1 MEMPE
6 IRKASNPIELA
17 RRWAE
22 LKNAEPKLRVRDAAD
37 RLGVREAELV
47 ATGCL
52 EGKAIRLDVEMAT
65 LIKRMPDLGEVMA
78 LTRND
83 SVVHEKVG
91 RYDKIDINPHVGIVL
106 NEEIDLRL
114 FPKHWHH
121 FFAVSE
127 PVQDGVR
134 RSIQCFDAAGDAVHK
149 VYLRPESSVDAFER
163 LVAEFRAEDQSGV
176 LALRERAPKPA
187 DLPDAEIDV
196 AGFRAAWKAL
206 DDTHNFFGL
215 LKKFKVGRLQ
225 ALRLAGT
232 DLAERVSAGALRF
245 ALEKAAERRLPIM
258 VFVGNEGCIQIHSG
272 PVSRTAAMG
281 PWFNVLD
288 PGFNLHIRED
298 HIDQAWVVR
307 KPTVDGIVT
316 SLEIFDKDKQLILTM
331 FGLRKPGIPE
341 DEGWRTLVAEFPKRE
356 LETAR

>member
-1 MEMPE
+1 
-6 IRKASNPIELA
+6 
-17 RRWAE
+17 
-22 LKNAEPKLRVRDAAD
+22 
-37 RLGVREAELV
+37 EAELV

-163 LVAEFRAEDQSGV
+163 
-176 LALRERAPKPA
+176 
-187 DLPDAEIDV
+187 
-196 AGFRAAWKAL
+196 
-206 DDTHNFFGL
+206 
-215 LKKFKVGRLQ
+215 
-225 ALRLAGT
+225 
-232 DLAERVSAGALRF
+232 
-245 ALEKAAERRLPIM
+245 
-258 VFVGNEGCIQIHSG
+258 
-272 PVSRTAAMG
+272 
-281 PWFNVLD
+281 
-288 PGFNLHIRED
+288 
-298 HIDQAWVVR
+298 
-307 KPTVDGIVT
+307 
-316 SLEIFDKDKQLILTM
+316 
-331 FGLRKPGIPE
+331 
-341 DEGWRTLVAEFPKRE
+341 
-356 LETAR
+356 